1 MKPMR
6 TIAALAAGAALI
18 WGTAHAAP
26 DTPEAPEGPAAA
38 PEATQ
43 EVPVI
48 IMELPPGVAP
58 GSEQEQALITALLMQ
73 LMMGG
78 VQIEGGNPDVL
89 PPVAPMTKSGQSI

>member
-26 DTPEAPEGPAAA
+26 DSPEAPAAA
-38 PEATQ
+38 PDATQ
-43 EVPVI
+43 EIPVI

-73 LMMGG
+73 LMMSG
-78 VQIEGGNPDVL
+78 VEIEGRNPEAA
-89 PPVAPMTKSGQSI
+89 PPVEPTAKSGQRI